1 MTRQATGALLLLVV
15 GLLTIGAGY
24 FLKPYFQERE
34 QRGMSDARES
44 KGQIKVAVDNWIG
57 YFPLCS
63 PEMKKRMRQQGWN
76 LVCEDDQAD
85 YPQRMKR
92 LKDEE
97 IDFAVATVDSFLLN
111 GAPKGFPGTIV
122 AVIDESQGGD
132 AIVARKDAVASLN
145 ALKGRTDLRVA
156 FTPASPSHH
165 LLKAATEHFDVPEL
179 LPSGDRLIPSR
190 GSEEALKRLLSGKAQ
205 VAALWEPDVSRALA
219 QEGIVKLLGTEDTKR
234 LIVDV
239 LLAGRDFSKN
249 RPELVNLLLSSYFS
263 TLKSYRENQQLLQ
276 EHVIAATNL
285 PADTVEK
292 MLKGVIW
299 TNLTDNCE
307 RWFGI
312 SVPGSRAEDSLIET
326 LEATVQ
332 ILIHN
337 GDFSANPIPG
347 GDPYRL
353 TQSQFVEELY
363 LKGIA
368 GFTTPKPGSVK
379 PDTVNSLEAE
389 FAPLSR
395 EAWNAFQEIGTLK
408 TDPVVFQSGTAEL
421 SFQGKLELDKAV
433 ERLKHYPNFRVVIK
447 GHTGIEGDPEANRT
461 LSQERSE
468 AVARYLEVTYNIDP
482 DRLLAVG
489 FGGEQPLSRNPG
501 ESARSY
507 HYRLP
512 RVELLL
518 VREVF

>member
-1 MTRQATGALLLLVV
+1 MTRQATGALLLLLV
-15 GLLTIGAGY
+15 GLLTIGAVY
-24 FLKPYFQERE
+24 FLKPYFQEKQ
-34 QRGMSDARES
+34 QRSQSDARES
-44 KGQIKVAVDNWIG
+44 KGHIKIAVDNWIG

-97 IDFAVATVDSFLLN
+97 IDLAVATVDSFLLN

-145 ALKGRTDLRVA
+145 ALKGRTDIRVA

-165 LLKAATEHFDVPEL
+165 LLKAAAEHFSVPEL
-179 LPSGDRLIPSR
+179 LPSGDRLIPTQ

-219 QEGIVKLLGTEDTKR
+219 QDGIVKLLGTEDTKR

-239 LLAGRDFSKN
+239 LIAGRDFSRN
-249 RPELVNLLLSSYFS
+249 RPELVKLLLSSYFS
-263 TLKSYRENQQLLQ
+263 TLKTYRENQPLLE
-276 EHVIAATNL
+276 EHVVATTNL

-292 MLKGVIW
+292 MLKGVAW

-312 SVPGSRAEDSLIET
+312 SVPGSHADDSLIET
-326 LEATVQ
+326 LESTVQ
-332 ILIHN
+332 ILIHS
-337 GDFSANPIPG
+337 GDFTENPLPG
-347 GDPYRL
+347 RDPYRL
-353 TQSQFVEELY
+353 TQSQFVEDLY

-379 PDTVNSLEAE
+379 PEAINSLEAQ
-389 FAPLSR
+389 FAPLNR
-395 EAWNAFQEIGTLK
+395 EAWNGLQEVGTLR
-408 TDPVVFQSGTAEL
+408 TEPIVFQSGTAEL

-433 ERLKHYPNFRVVIK
+433 ERLGHYPNFRVVIK
-447 GHTGIEGDPEANRT
+447 GHTGIEGNPEANKT

-482 DRLLAVG
+482 NRMLAVG
-489 FGGEQPLSRNPG
+489 FGGDRPLPQNPG

-507 HYRLP
+507 YYRLP
-512 RVELLL
+512 RVELVL
-518 VREVF
+518 VREIF

>member
-15 GLLTIGAGY
+15 GLVTIGAVY
-24 FLKPYFQERE
+24 FLKPYFQEKQ
-34 QRGMSDARES
+34 QRNLSDARES
-44 KGQIKVAVDNWIG
+44 KGNIKIAVDNWIG

-97 IDFAVATVDSFLLN
+97 IDLAVATVDSFLLN
-111 GAPKGFPGTIV
+111 GAPRGFPGTIV

-145 ALKGRTDLRVA
+145 ALKGRTDLKVA
-156 FTPASPSHH
+156 FTPGSPSHH
-165 LLKAATEHFDVPEL
+165 LLKAAAEHFSVPEL
-179 LPSGDRLIPSR
+179 LPSGDRLIPTQ

-219 QEGIVKLLGTEDTKR
+219 QDGIVKLLGTEDTKR

-239 LLAGRDFSKN
+239 LIAGRNFSRN
-249 RPELVNLLLSSYFS
+249 RPELVKLLLSSYFS
-263 TLKSYRENQQLLQ
+263 TLKTYRENQPLLE
-276 EHVIAATNL
+276 EHVVAASHL
-285 PADTVEK
+285 PAETVEK
-292 MLKGVIW
+292 MLKGVAW

-312 SVPGSRAEDSLIET
+312 SVPGSQADNSLIET
-326 LEATVQ
+326 LESTVQ
-332 ILIHN
+332 ILIHS
-337 GDFSANPIPG
+337 GAFTESPIPG
-347 GDPYRL
+347 RDPYRL
-353 TQSQFVEELY
+353 TQSQFVEDLY

-368 GFTTPKPGSVK
+368 GFTTPKPGTLTPEVI
-379 PDTVNSLEAE
+379 NSLEAR
-389 FAPLSR
+389 FAPLNR
-395 EAWNAFQEIGTLK
+395 EAWNGLQEIGTLR

-433 ERLKHYPNFRVVIK
+433 ERLRHYPNFRVVIK

-482 DRLLAVG
+482 NRMLAIG
-489 FGGEQPLSRNPG
+489 FGGDRPLAQNPG

-507 HYRLP
+507 YYRLP
-512 RVELLL
+512 RVELVL
-518 VREVF
+518 VREIF